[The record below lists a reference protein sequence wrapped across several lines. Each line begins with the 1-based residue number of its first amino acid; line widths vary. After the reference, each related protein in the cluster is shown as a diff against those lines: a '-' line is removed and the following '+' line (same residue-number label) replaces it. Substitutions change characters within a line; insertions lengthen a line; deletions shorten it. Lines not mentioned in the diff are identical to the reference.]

1 MNTPYVHFCFGAVYR
16 LFFTSKSV
24 RAAFHSAPSMD
35 LGKRT
40 MFSSL
45 SEVCV
50 LPPGCPQNSF
60 IHLRISQPTPLL
72 SFFTCCPPPSLHP
85 LCSVVEGLLWTC
97 FCQHWTMKLESM
109 AVDWHAEY
117 LSAIFQLPNSK
128 PIVGFGSRSS
138 RTARWALQRL
148 NVFNQKPNLS
158 RIFSVFLL
166 VPTLIFPVI
175 PAVTFSLHSHT
186 LDTRELSGGLV
197 CSWFGTGPE
206 YCFVFFV
213 VFLALYTSV
222 KHLFTAVVH
231 FEHKQPESEADV
243 RCGPGLITQCVSVL
257 HYFNPLC
264 LR

>member
-1 MNTPYVHFCFGAVYR
+1 MRTCVGWILLMYTFASA
-16 LFFTSKSV
+16 LFIDYSLPQSQSELLSTLHQAWTLGSEPCSPASVKSV
-24 RAAFHSAPSMD
+24 SYPLDVLRTASSTSGYHSPLPFSPFSPVAP
-35 LGKRT
+35 
-40 MFSSL
+40 
-45 SEVCV
+45 
-50 LPPGCPQNSF
+50 
-60 IHLRISQPTPLL
+60 H
-72 SFFTCCPPPSLHP
+72 PPSLHP
-85 LCSVVEGLLWTC
+85 LRSVVEGLLWTC
-97 FCQHWTMKLESM
+97 FCQHWTVKLESM

-206 YCFVFFV
+206 YCFVFCCCF
-213 VFLALYTSV
+213 FW
-222 KHLFTAVVH
+222 
-231 FEHKQPESEADV
+231 
-243 RCGPGLITQCVSVL
+243 RCT
-257 HYFNPLC
+257 
-264 LR
+264 RR

>member
-1 MNTPYVHFCFGAVYR
+1 MNLFLPALDDEAGVDGCR
-16 LFFTSKSV
+16 LTRRIFECDLPASKLKTNRGVWESELSDGTLSSPTS
-24 RAAFHSAPSMD
+24 
-35 LGKRT
+35 
-40 MFSSL
+40 
-45 SEVCV
+45 ECV
-50 LPPGCPQNSF
+50 QS
-60 IHLRISQPTPLL
+60 
-72 SFFTCCPPPSLHP
+72 
-85 LCSVVEGLLWTC
+85 
-97 FCQHWTMKLESM
+97 
-109 AVDWHAEY
+109 
-117 LSAIFQLPNSK
+117 
-128 PIVGFGSRSS
+128 
-138 RTARWALQRL
+138 
-148 NVFNQKPNLS
+148 KPNLS

-206 YCFVFFV
+206 YCFFLFF
-213 VFLALYTSV
+213 FLALHTSV

-243 RCGPGLITQCVSVL
+243 RCGPGLITQCVSAL